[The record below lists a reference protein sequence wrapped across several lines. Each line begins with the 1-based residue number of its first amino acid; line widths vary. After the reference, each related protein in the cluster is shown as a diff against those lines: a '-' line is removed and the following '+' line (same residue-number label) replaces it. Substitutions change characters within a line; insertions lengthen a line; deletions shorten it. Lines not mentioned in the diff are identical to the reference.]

1 MKILLVAATKAEIEP
16 FLTHFSFRD
25 QLPYD
30 KIFGNYQVK
39 VLIGGVGMV
48 ATAFSV
54 GKALSEHHFDLAIN
68 AGIAGTFRDDIK
80 IGDVCNV
87 KEDIFSELGA
97 EDGDDFLS
105 IESLGFGRI
114 TYSAKPNLLFP
125 KLNSLKSVKGIT
137 VNTVHGNENSISKI
151 KAQFNPDIESME
163 GAAFLYCALKH
174 NIPCAQIRAISNYV
188 ETRNKASWQ
197 IKEAILNLNEFLK
210 QLVLSSSL

>member
-16 FLTHFSFRD
+16 FLTHFSFRE

-68 AGIAGTFRDDIK
+68 AGIAGTFKDDIK

-97 EDGDDFLS
+97 EDGDNFLS
-105 IESLGFGRI
+105 IESLGLGRG
-114 TYSAKPNLLFP
+114 TYFAKPNLLFP
-125 KLNSLKSVKGIT
+125 KSNNLTSVRAIT

-163 GAAFLYCALKH
+163 GAAFFYACEQRNTAC
-174 NIPCAQIRAISNYV
+174 IQIRAISNVV
-188 ETRNKASWQ
+188 ERRNRENWQ
-197 IKEAILNLNEFLK
+197 IGLAIKNLNDTLITLFE
-210 QLVLSSSL
+210 S

>member
-16 FLTHFSFRD
+16 FLTHFSFRE

-30 KIFGNYQVK
+30 KILGNYQVK

-54 GKALSEHHFDLAIN
+54 GKALSEHNFDLAIN
-68 AGIAGTFRDDIK
+68 AGIAGTFSDDIK

-97 EDGDDFLS
+97 EDGDNFLS

-163 GAAFLYCALKH
+163 GAAFFYACEQRNTAC
-174 NIPCAQIRAISNYV
+174 IQIRAISNVV
-188 ETRNKASWQ
+188 ERRNRENWQ
-197 IKEAILNLNEFLK
+197 IGLAIKNLNDTLITLFE
-210 QLVLSSSL
+210 S

>member
-16 FLTHFSFRD
+16 FLTHFSFRE

-54 GKALSEHHFDLAIN
+54 GKALSEHHFDLAFN
-68 AGIAGTFRDDIK
+68 AGIAGTFKDDIK
-80 IGDVCNV
+80 IGDVCNI
-87 KEDIFSELGA
+87 KEDCFSELGA

-105 IESLGFGRI
+105 IESLGLGKS
-114 TYSAKPNLLFP
+114 TYFAKPNLLFP
-125 KLNSLKSVKGIT
+125 KSNNLTSVRGIT

-151 KAQFNPDIESME
+151 KARFNPDIESME
-163 GAAFLYCALKH
+163 GAAFFYACEQRNTAC
-174 NIPCAQIRAISNYV
+174 IQIRAISNVV
-188 ETRNKASWQ
+188 ERRNRENWQ
-197 IKEAILNLNEFLK
+197 IGLAIKNLNDTLITLFE
-210 QLVLSSSL
+210 S